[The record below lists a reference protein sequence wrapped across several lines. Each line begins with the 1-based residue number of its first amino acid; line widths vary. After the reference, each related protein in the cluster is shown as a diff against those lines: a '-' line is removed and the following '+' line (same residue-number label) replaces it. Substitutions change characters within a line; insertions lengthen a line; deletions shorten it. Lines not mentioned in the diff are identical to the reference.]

1 MEKRRFL
8 YIFSLGLIL
17 LAGCSKGDETDGLND
32 RYGYEV
38 TCEYCNIRYLNESN
52 VYMEIQGQRNQWK
65 KELKGISKLDITVSS
80 ISDSPEVIYVYIL
93 RQDSRISTYSGT
105 NVVSASYQV
114 PLSGSAAPVSSLC
127 GAPTQKGTPC
137 QRKVSGGGRCWQ
149 HK

>member
-1 MEKRRFL
+1 MKKMRFL
-8 YIFSLGLIL
+8 YIIILGLIT
-17 LAGCSKGDETDGLND
+17 LAGCSKDDESDEPND
-32 RYGYEV
+32 NYGYEV
-38 TCEYCNIRYLNESN
+38 ICEHCNIRYLNESN
-52 VYMEIQGQRNQWK
+52 AYVEIQGQRNQWK

-80 ISDSPEVIYVYIL
+80 ISDSPAVIYVYIL
-93 RQDSRISTYSGT
+93 KQDSRVHTYSGT

-114 PLSGSAAPVSSLC
+114 PLSGSTVPVPSLC